1 MFHFAT
7 SSLEREVL
15 GGVEGW
21 EEGLESKFLASA
33 LDVAPGRIMAKQSR
47 EEKVNE
53 ADVLWRFITTSP
65 WCGPGTRSRLMGS
78 SLPWVIMRLVC
89 IRWGR
94 RGGRLQGLRTRHIR
108 HPPRRR
114 GSEVEVGDGV
124 ERVWGRELGGVIVA

>member
-33 LDVAPGRIMAKQSR
+33 LDVAPGRIMAKRSC
-47 EEKVNE
+47 EKKVNE

-78 SLPWVIMRLVC
+78 SLPWVTMRLVC
-89 IRWGR
+89 IRRGVRLRLEMELRESRAGAGR
-94 RGGRLQGLRTRHIR
+94 SDCGVINTGHGRLASEAHTR
-108 HPPRRR
+108 
-114 GSEVEVGDGV
+114 
-124 ERVWGRELGGVIVA
+124 LL